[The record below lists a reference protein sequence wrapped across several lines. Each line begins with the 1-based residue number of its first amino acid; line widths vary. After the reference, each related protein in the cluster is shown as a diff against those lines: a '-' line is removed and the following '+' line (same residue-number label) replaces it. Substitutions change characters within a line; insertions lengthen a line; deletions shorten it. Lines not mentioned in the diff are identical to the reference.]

1 MKLGRTWKH
10 DCSFGD
16 SNFIPDSPKQFDPTN
31 KVLVAQTLWNHCY
44 FSFGCP
50 CGVDNIME
58 DQGVEE
64 IAGEKKDWRTHIPK
78 ECVCLATFTI
88 IICRRRG
95 CGKHKP
101 LVCFHFAETT
111 WIWSEAIPLWCY
123 PAQQGLNDHYIV
135 TMHWWY
141 HAYDDNNIEKMLVPI
156 FDNQQ
161 GVGCDRSSLPLQ

>member
-1 MKLGRTWKH
+1 MWKH
-10 DCSFGD
+10 DCSSGD

-31 KVLVAQTLWNHCY
+31 KVLAAQTLWNDCY

-88 IICRRRG
+88 TICRRRG

-101 LVCFHFAETT
+101 LVCFHFAEAT

-123 PAQQGLNDHYIV
+123 PAQQGLNDHFIV

-141 HAYDDNNIEKMLVPI
+141 HAYDDNKIEKMLVPI

-161 GVGCDRSSLPLQ
+161 GVGCDRSSLSLQ